1 MHLNE
6 DLKYFKGSSLEVGK
20 ELTFIDAGIKKP
32 FGGKPDGDLVWEFL
46 VSYDGVKKPLTVN
59 KTSRNSLGDMWGKE
73 TNGWVGKVAQI
84 TKPIMP
90 SPSGEMKE
98 RLVLVPTDK
107 KVSTEEASVAE
118 EIKWDE

>member
-20 ELTFIDAGIKKP
+20 ELTFIDAGVRKP
-32 FGGKPDGDLVWEFL
+32 FGDTDQIVWEFVVACKG
-46 VSYDGVKKPLTVN
+46 VSKPLIVN
-59 KTSRNSLGDMWGKE
+59 KTSRNSLGSMWGE
-73 TNGWVGKVAQI
+73 DTNAWVGRVAQI
-84 TKPIMP
+84 TKPVMP
-90 SPSGEMKE
+90 LPSGEMKE

-118 EIKWDE
+118 EIKWDD